1 MKGIEIIKKAKEELK
16 NFIVQE
22 LGLLYITKGW
32 QDEEFN
38 ASGDM
43 FFEFEREY
51 CPTMDVWVTDA
62 EGNDYTERAL
72 IERLVVNASDDT
84 FFIEV
89 ENNREYYLCDLDV
102 ELLAEIANIIE
113 RDYLYAKEKDTDYE
127 DERTVSEPRPHFK
140 ESR

>member
-1 MKGIEIIKKAKEELK
+1 MRGTEIVKKATNELK
-16 NFIVQE
+16 DFIVYE
-22 LGLLYITKGW
+22 LGLLYSAKGW

-38 ASGDM
+38 AFGDM
-43 FFEFEREY
+43 FFEFEREN
-51 CPTMDVWVTDA
+51 CPTMDIWVTDT

-113 RDYLYAKEKDTDYE
+113 RDYKIAIGKEA
-127 DERTVSEPRPHFK
+127 FI
-140 ESR
+140 